1 MKKFSSAEQSK
12 AIANFI
18 QNLSDVGS
26 KEGSK
31 EDLDDTDEGDYL
43 FFFVFSP
50 ILSFFI
56 QNFGNKKQLTAWF
69 SSLSYFLLLFFI
81 IDSYFDEK
89 ENTPRYQIA
98 YQEIGRHCSL

>member
-43 FFFVFSP
+43 FFFSC
-50 ILSFFI
+50 
-56 QNFGNKKQLTAWF
+56 
-69 SSLSYFLLLFFI
+69 FLQF
-81 IDSYFDEK
+81 
-89 ENTPRYQIA
+89 
-98 YQEIGRHCSL
+98 

>member
-18 QNLSDVGS
+18 QNLSDVEAGI
-26 KEGSK
+26 K

-56 QNFGNKKQLTAWF
+56 QNFGNKKTTDCLIF
-69 SSLSYFLLLFFI
+69 
-81 IDSYFDEK
+81 
-89 ENTPRYQIA
+89 
-98 YQEIGRHCSL
+98 